1 LSGSILKVRHY
12 PRTNPVAVFSF
23 SAEVIRIAQISFAPL
38 SILAVIQRNQDH
50 MSMNFERWKHLS
62 ALASRERDPEKLTDL
77 ARELNIV
84 LNEKTQT
91 PDSRPLKASE

>member
-1 LSGSILKVRHY
+1 
-12 PRTNPVAVFSF
+12 
-23 SAEVIRIAQISFAPL
+23 
-38 SILAVIQRNQDH
+38 

-62 ALASRERDPEKLTDL
+62 ALASTERDPEKLTDL

-91 PDSRPLKASE
+91 LDSRPPQGLGIITSGQSRLPHIPPR